1 MTGEEKRTTRRP
13 RVLKDGKIVSMSLGS
28 VVDCSVRD
36 VSATG
41 ARIRCKSQNAIPDD
55 FELLIQS
62 DNTIRP
68 VRSGGRRNDGAGL
81 VFTGEARRAPPRRW

>member
-41 ARIRCKSQNAIPDD
+41 ARIRCKSQNAIPDE

-68 VRSGGRRNDGAGL
+68 VKVAWRRNDEAGL
-81 VFTGEARRAPPRRW
+81 VFIGEARRAPPRQW